1 MFLKRQKKLE
11 DHDIQMI
18 FQSLT
23 LSHVH
28 VMDTSCPY
36 NPLKNVTTK
45 EI

>member
-1 MFLKRQKKLE
+1 MFLKRQEKLE
-11 DHDIQMI
+11 DHDSQMI
-18 FQSLT
+18 SHSHT

-28 VMDTSCPY
+28 VMDTSSPY